1 MQVQNFNMLL
11 LISIATGIYGAVI
24 GVIINDSMYPVI
36 ICLLMFITASVLLIA
51 AERRKNYRLCT
62 WLYIILIF
70 FAVLPALFFTSG
82 GYRSGAF
89 LVFGI
94 PIVFSSILL
103 HKFQKS
109 AVIALELLL
118 YVACIL
124 VAYFR
129 PETVHVLP
137 SEFDYVFLS
146 IVFFLSTSVFLLAA
160 LMTSSR
166 MLTLRQEWI
175 EELNRELTAR
185 SETLQQYDSMK
196 SDFLATVAHEI
207 NTPLAVIAA
216 SSNDTL
222 ELLGEKPLNTEEVRE
237 NQNIINKRVK
247 LIDTILLDLM
257 DTAAIETGRLTLQRM
272 PARLEELIR
281 DTCNTH
287 YEKLS
292 ETGKRVEFDLQE
304 DLPLIW
310 IDPPRIEQ
318 VMLNL
323 MSNAFRY
330 SKSGTVTVRLEQANG
345 GQTVSVIDDGEGM
358 DSETVRDA
366 LRQYATT
373 RTEHWRHGIGLY
385 ICRQIITAHNG
396 SIWIDSKK
404 GSGTTVSFS
413 LNEDPADY

>member
-1 MQVQNFNMLL
+1 MQIQNFNMLMF
-11 LISIATGIYGAVI
+11 ISIAAGIYGAVI
-24 GVIINDSMYPVI
+24 GAIINNSMYPGM
-36 ICLLMFITASVLLIA
+36 ICLLMFVTATALLIA
-51 AERRKNYRLCT
+51 AERRKAYRLCT
-62 WLYIILIF
+62 WLYVISIF
-70 FAVLPALFFTSG
+70 FIVLPALFFTCG

-89 LVFGI
+89 LLFGI

-109 AVIALELLL
+109 AVIAMELLL

-124 VAYFR
+124 IAYFK
-129 PETVHVLP
+129 PETVRVLQ

-160 LMTSSR
+160 LMTSAR

-185 SETLQQYDSMK
+185 SETLQQYDNMK

-207 NTPLAVIAA
+207 NTPLAVISA

-222 ELLGEKPLNTEEVRE
+222 ELLGEKPLNIDEVRE

-257 DTAAIETGRLTLQRM
+257 DTVAIETGRLTLQRM
-272 PARLEELIR
+272 PVSLAELIR
-281 DTCNTH
+281 DTCNAH
-287 YEKLS
+287 YEKLT
-292 ETGKRVEFDLQE
+292 ETGKHVECDLQE

-323 MSNAFRY
+323 MSNALRY
-330 SKSGTVTVRLEQANG
+330 SRSGTVTVRLEQAND

-358 DSETVRDA
+358 DSNTARDA

-373 RTEHWRHGIGLY
+373 SAEHWRHGIGLY
-385 ICRQIITAHNG
+385 ICRRIITAHNG
-396 SIWIDSKK
+396 SIWINSKK